1 MKIEKIK
8 LYLIRNKVQPISFKV
23 YIKKIQLILQ
33 ARTVAHISDLTV
45 TFLFYSMC
53 GVQHIERAGEHHWDL
68 FDAVWFSIVTFS
80 TVGYG
85 DITPTIWP
93 SKLLVVII
101 IIAAFVIIPSQ
112 VRISFFLF
120 INFKLTSH

>member
-1 MKIEKIK
+1 M
-8 LYLIRNKVQPISFKV
+8 
-23 YIKKIQLILQ
+23 
-33 ARTVAHISDLTV
+33 
-45 TFLFYSMC
+45 
-53 GVQHIERAGEHHWDL
+53 DL
-68 FDAVWFSIVTFS
+68 FDAVWFSVVTFS

-112 VRISFFLF
+112 VSAGAL
-120 INFKLTSH
+120 